1 MRTAKISRDTK
12 ETKIALELNLD
23 GSGEG
28 VISTGIGFFDH
39 MLELLKK
46 HALIDLTVKADGDLK
61 VDYHHTVE
69 DVGLVLGKALN
80 EALGDRKGIVRYGF
94 ASIPMDEAL
103 CETSLDLGGRP
114 FPSKAARTSTSARST
129 ATRRT
134 TSARGS
140 SRASPVRFARQS
152 PSIRTRRAFPRRR
165 ESSDMVILPAIDLK
179 DGKCVRLRQGRAD
192 DVTVYGDDPAAQ
204 ARDWR
209 EQGGEELHVVD
220 LDGAFAGT
228 PKHAET
234 IARIIEAFGGPVE
247 VGGGLRSPESLRA
260 VLEAGAT
267 RAIIGSAALEDPA
280 FLSEAVELYGDK
292 IAVGIDARDG
302 FVQTNGW
309 VETTKVKAT
318 ELAAAVA
325 KAGVKTII
333 YTDTA
338 TDGMLGG
345 PNLTQM
351 AAICDAAP
359 TCQITASGGVS
370 SPFDI
375 ENLKALERPNLR
387 AAIVGKALYD
397 GRTTLKEIKRAAL

>member
-1 MRTAKISRDTK
+1 
-12 ETKIALELNLD
+12 
-23 GSGEG
+23 
-28 VISTGIGFFDH
+28 
-39 MLELLKK
+39 
-46 HALIDLTVKADGDLK
+46 
-61 VDYHHTVE
+61 
-69 DVGLVLGKALN
+69 
-80 EALGDRKGIVRYGF
+80 
-94 ASIPMDEAL
+94 
-103 CETSLDLGGRP
+103 
-114 FPSKAARTSTSARST
+114 
-129 ATRRT
+129 
-134 TSARGS
+134 
-140 SRASPVRFARQS
+140 
-152 PSIRTRRAFPRRR
+152 
-165 ESSDMVILPAIDLK
+165 MVILPAIDLK

-247 VGGGLRSPESLRA
+247 VGGGLRNAESLRA
-260 VLEAGAT
+260 VIEAGAT

-302 FVQTNGW
+302 FVQTKGW

-397 GRTTLKEIKRAAL
+397 GRTTLKELKRAAL